1 LKESTRKVA
10 EDTLR
15 KKLLSFNTG
24 NNNDC
29 ILVKEENLNWLTNT
43 NVGQQCIDK
52 LMLSKMP
59 NDGAKLDVNAVNM
72 LLSFSRNANER
83 CLNISQA
90 IKQRLIQTERQKLN
104 EKWIEYDIV
113 VVVPPG
119 TRLGIGAVLVPMM
132 ISPPGLLVKKFLN
145 TSNVSPRDERLIGG
159 SDVITATTATTSGPL
174 ENSKVISSNER
185 SVKKVMPGD
194 IIVAI
199 NNNRISQNTI
209 PMALMTLT
217 MVSQMSMMNKA
228 AQKMTFRLSR
238 FCPASKE
245 LILKA
250 QEIALEPNRLNTF
263 LKSPYIL
270 QYSQAT
276 QPRKGEEVAYWLLN
290 QNSVISEIFAP
301 FERKD
306 VLEQL
311 FSKHKLTLN
320 GSDGLLQKEFDE
332 TNVKKMYDMYT
343 ISSILKKFMD
353 AGEVGRGRNK
363 TSLKTAKQVVTAVV
377 SHMKACN
384 IYEQVQQNIGDK
396 NKKRKRDKSTC
407 L

>member
-1 LKESTRKVA
+1 
-10 EDTLR
+10 
-15 KKLLSFNTG
+15 
-24 NNNDC
+24 
-29 ILVKEENLNWLTNT
+29 
-43 NVGQQCIDK
+43 
-52 LMLSKMP
+52 MLSKTP
-59 NDGAKLDVNAVNM
+59 NDGAKLDVDAVNT
-72 LLSFSRNANER
+72 LLSFSRKANER
-83 CLNISQA
+83 YLNISQA
-90 IKQRLIQTERQKLN
+90 IKQRLIQTERQKLD
-104 EKWIEYDIV
+104 EKWIEYDVV

-132 ISPPGLLVKKFLN
+132 SPPGLLVKKFLN
-145 TSNVSPRDERLIGG
+145 MSNVSPREGRLIGDG
-159 SDVITATTATTSGPL
+159 NVATTTTATTSCPL
-174 ENSKVISSNER
+174 ENSKVISSNEK

-199 NNNRISQNTI
+199 NDNRISQNTI

-228 AQKMTFRLSR
+228 VQKMSFRLSR